1 MKFPEHYRLRGA
13 QYGPHDSTTGDDFGA
28 FVMKR
33 HGEAIRMIATA
44 ASEAYD
50 EPGMEHVSDWEHVS
64 VSLERR
70 CPTWEEM
77 CIVKAL
83 FWDAEETVV
92 QFHPPESDYVNA
104 HRFCL
109 HLWRY
114 KGEMP
119 RPPSITVGPQ
129 ASQR

>member
-1 MKFPEHYRLRGA
+1 MKFPEHYRRQLPGYETVA
-13 QYGPHDSTTGDDFGA
+13 GDPFGVFA
-28 FVMKR
+28 MKR
-33 HGEAIRMIATA
+33 HGDVIRMIATDGYLTEEEIA
-44 ASEAYD
+44 GDVKLGEIAN
-50 EPGMEHVSDWEHVS
+50 WEHVS
-64 VSLERR
+64 VSLEHR

-83 FWDAEETVV
+83 FWDDEETVL
-92 QFHPPESDYVNA
+92 QFHPPESDYVNQ

-119 RPPSITVGPQ
+119 RPPSIAVGLKG
-129 ASQR
+129 